1 MRRSGRLPAG
11 DVPAHLPFDR
21 GAGPLFVPRQGRN
34 NEADDTEA
42 EHPTEND
49 RARSAV
55 RARRERRRK
64 RRSQP
69 EHDARM
75 AHQRRARWLDSQ
87 QHYRGA
93 TPNHFINVV
102 HDPLIGR
109 RQSAVLEFDPWPQ
122 LDGALLDAKWS
133 YGKHH
138 GAWGKVLRDKTDG
151 GVEIL
156 DDHSSLSSSKDRPL
170 TFRGCFA
177 PQMSAAPGG
186 SSRPNTI
193 RTSDKRSLRVES
205 QAA

>member
-1 MRRSGRLPAG
+1 MNLTTPKRSTLLRTTALAAPSVRVANAAG
-11 DVPAHLPFDR
+11 NDTPS
-21 GAGPLFVPRQGRN
+21 RN
-34 NEADDTEA
+34 MMLAWHTNVAL
-42 EHPTEND
+42 
-49 RARSAV
+49 
-55 RARRERRRK
+55 
-64 RRSQP
+64 
-69 EHDARM
+69 
-75 AHQRRARWLDSQ
+75 RWLDSQ

-109 RQSAVLEFDPWPQ
+109 RQSAVLEFDSWPQ

-138 GAWGKVLRDKTDG
+138 GAWGKVLRDKTD